1 MLLAEVVPKWAS
13 EATFIQ
19 GFALVQALPG
29 PMFNFSAFLGGV
41 ARGPMGALVAWAS
54 LFGPGL
60 LLIIAALPYW
70 AEVQGSA
77 RAKAVLRGVN
87 AVACGLVV
95 AAISHEQPTSAA
107 EREAIKKAVG
117 KNGQKVIYFRSK
129 QGSGLKNSWTNETS
143 ASTKGYLRFTTE
155 APIEAVQALQE
166 ALRKCPEVTLLPSF
180 PTTVCCRTSPPPHT
194 VLPCAL

>member
-1 MLLAEVVPKWAS
+1 MK
-13 EATFIQ
+13 
-19 GFALVQALPG
+19 
-29 PMFNFSAFLGGV
+29 
-41 ARGPMGALVAWAS
+41 
-54 LFGPGL
+54 
-60 LLIIAALPYW
+60 
-70 AEVQGSA
+70 GSA
-77 RAKAVLRGVN
+77 SKRPAKTKHLKKTIDKKKPNQLKQPNRVEVTLRVSVKN
-87 AVACGLVV
+87 MRGLVV

-129 QGSGLKNSWTNETS
+129 QGSGLKNSWTNETA
-143 ASTKGYLRFTTE
+143 ASTKGNLRFTTK

>member
-1 MLLAEVVPKWAS
+1 M
-13 EATFIQ
+13 
-19 GFALVQALPG
+19 
-29 PMFNFSAFLGGV
+29 
-41 ARGPMGALVAWAS
+41 
-54 LFGPGL
+54 
-60 LLIIAALPYW
+60 
-70 AEVQGSA
+70 
-77 RAKAVLRGVN
+77 
-87 AVACGLVV
+87 CGLVV

-143 ASTKGYLRFTTE
+143 ASMKGNLRFTTK

-180 PTTVCCRTSPPPHT
+180 PTTMCCCTSPPPHT